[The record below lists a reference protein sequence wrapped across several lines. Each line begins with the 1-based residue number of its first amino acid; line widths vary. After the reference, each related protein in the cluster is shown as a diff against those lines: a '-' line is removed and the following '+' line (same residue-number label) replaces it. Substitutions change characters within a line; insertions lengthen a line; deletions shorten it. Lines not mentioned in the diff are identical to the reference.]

1 MNGNLAYLNG
11 VSSIS
16 SSTLASLGS
25 AESVYVGGG
34 MEPLLSSSP
43 FFFNNNHHYGMRS
56 AGSVA
61 HGRHSF
67 PGFFV
72 YL

>member
-1 MNGNLAYLNG
+1 
-11 VSSIS
+11 
-16 SSTLASLGS
+16 
-25 AESVYVGGG
+25 VYAGGG

-43 FFFNNNHHYGMRS
+43 FFFNNNHRYGMRS

-61 HGRHSF
+61 HGRLSF
-67 PGFFV
+67 PCFFV